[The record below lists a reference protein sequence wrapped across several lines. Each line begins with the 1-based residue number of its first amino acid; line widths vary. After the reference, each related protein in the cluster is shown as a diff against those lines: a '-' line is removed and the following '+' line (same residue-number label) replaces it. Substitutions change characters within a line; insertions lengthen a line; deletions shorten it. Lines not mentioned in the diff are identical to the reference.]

1 LQPSFTLI
9 VYARFPD
16 RQHQDCNL
24 ARGRDRGLSESASFG
39 SHTAQL
45 FSGEKRF
52 TWRIKQDAASNSGPR
67 IVPSP
72 HFDTRPDQSI
82 SPD

>member
-1 LQPSFTLI
+1 MPDFQI
-9 VYARFPD
+9 VSIRTAILRAVATAAFRNP
-16 RQHQDCNL
+16 R
-24 ARGRDRGLSESASFG
+24 RSA